1 MAAGLN
7 WPGHMTVLVLL
18 WTIWCI
24 LHSLLISR
32 TAHRAVRRFFKP
44 FYPFYRIIYVVFSL
58 LSLLPVLWYQFSL
71 PHQVIIPA
79 SWLLR
84 SGQISLLLY
93 AGFMFWAG
101 ARVYDMSYFL
111 GMTQWRNFSNHKKE
125 ESLPFHSDGIL
136 ATVRHPWYSGGIAF
150 LWGFGAVTDVFL
162 LTRSILTAY
171 ILIGTLL
178 EESRLNKELGEQ
190 YREYC
195 RKVPMLIPWKFFSM

>member
-1 MAAGLN
+1 
-7 WPGHMTVLVLL
+7 MTVLAAL
-18 WTIWCI
+18 WIMWCI

-32 TAHRAVRRFFKP
+32 PAHGIVQRNFASL
-44 FYPFYRIIYVVFSL
+44 YPLYRIFYVVFSL

-79 SWLLR
+79 NWLLR

-111 GMTQWRNFSNHKKE
+111 GLTQWRNFSNHKKE

-136 ATVRHPWYSGGIAF
+136 SVVRHPWYSGGIAF
-150 LWGFGAVTDVFL
+150 LWGVGSVTDVFL
-162 LTRSILTAY
+162 LTRSILTVY
-171 ILIGTLL
+171 ILIGTFL
-178 EESRLNKELGEQ
+178 EESRLKKELGIQ
-190 YREYC
+190 YQEYC
-195 RKVPMLIPWKFFSM
+195 RKVPMLIPWKFLST